1 MNPLEIALALLADVV
16 VPAATTMKLPE
27 ISLRLVAGVL
37 LILANGFFVAIEFA
51 LTRAR
56 QFTEDEFVD
65 GDARL
70 ERAWEMTQELE
81 LYLTTCQVGITASSI
96 AVGIVAE
103 PALAALF
110 NPIVNPLTSGT
121 VLAGVGLGALIAYFI
136 INLVHL
142 THGEQTPTY
151 LGVER
156 SRFVCRYGAAPLH
169 WFYVLISPLITLGDW
184 VAKMTLRLFGV
195 EMTGAWLETE
205 EDVIESRAQL
215 RNRVGSL
222 LEEGEL
228 AEERRDEVLNAIQVG
243 ELPIRDIMVDASDVI
258 AMSTTASVDENL
270 ERIRDTPHTR
280 FPLVGDDLADFR
292 GVVYA
297 PSIIDDFDALRAGEL
312 SFEDIAV
319 PPTTLSPETSVSDAF
334 DQFQAEDQEL
344 ALVIEDG
351 EVVGLLTA
359 TDTLEAVMGEL
370 EDPLDRRAS
379 DDEQAV

>member
-1 MNPLEIALALLADVV
+1 MNPLEIG
-16 VPAATTMKLPE
+16 
-27 ISLRLVAGVL
+27 IRLVAGVL

-65 GDARL
+65 GDSRL

-103 PALAALF
+103 PALAAIFKPLF
-110 NPIVNPLTSGT
+110 GGS
-121 VLAGVGLGALIAYFI
+121 VLANVGAGALVAYFI

-169 WFYVLISPLITLGDW
+169 WFYVLISPVIKLGDF
-184 VAKMTLRLFGV
+184 VAKWTLALFGV

-215 RNRVGSL
+215 HSRLHSL

-228 AEERRDEVLNAIQVG
+228 TEERREEVANALAVD
-243 ELPIRDIMVDASDVI
+243 ELPVEQIMVPADDVV
-258 AMSTTASVDENL
+258 ALSTTATVEENL
-270 ERIRDTPHTR
+270 DRIRDTPHTR
-280 FPLVGDDLADFR
+280 FPLVGDDLGDFR
-292 GVVYA
+292 GIVYT
-297 PSIIDDFDALRAGEL
+297 PSIVDHYEALAAGETT
-312 SFEDIAV
+312 FEALAT
-319 PPTTLSPETSVSDAF
+319 PPTTLTASTTVSDAF

-344 ALVIEDG
+344 GLVLEDG

-359 TDTLEAVMGEL
+359 TDALEAVMGDL
-370 EDPLDRRAS
+370 EDPLDGGAS
-379 DDEQAV
+379 PAVGSARGSPTD